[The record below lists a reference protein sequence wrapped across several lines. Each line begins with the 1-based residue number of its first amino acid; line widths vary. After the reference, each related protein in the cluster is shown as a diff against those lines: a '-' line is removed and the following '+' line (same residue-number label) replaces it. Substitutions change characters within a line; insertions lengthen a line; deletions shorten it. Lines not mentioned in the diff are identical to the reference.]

1 MELRFIF
8 IISLVILMP
17 LNATPVKRYPL
28 DDRREYTLRIGM
40 KAPTT
45 VLFPG
50 PITAL
55 DGAGVSVRA
64 EDHPDILISHQAG
77 TAFFSARALHPEAN
91 GAINAVYKR
100 RVYVI
105 TLTADPNPDRALR
118 FTERSSET
126 SSPAAQSSRPDRL
139 LSLLDRAKH
148 FTALAE
154 HYPAL
159 AQSIERTSPNT
170 VSTDEDVTITIEE
183 VLRFDEEDALA
194 FRVQLENH
202 GAQARLYSPQHL
214 AVQIGAKSFPVAL
227 TNASGQLPAHQAAV
241 VYLIIAGQPGESS
254 AHLSLENL
262 FSILLP

>member
-8 IISLVILMP
+8 IISLVILLP
-17 LNATPVKRYPL
+17 LHATPVKRYPL
-28 DDRREYTLRIGM
+28 DDRRVYALRIGM
-40 KAPTT
+40 EAPTT

-55 DGAGVSVRA
+55 DGAGVSVRT

-77 TAFFSARALHPEAN
+77 TAFFSVRALHPEAN
-91 GAINAVYKR
+91 GAINAVYKN

-105 TLTADPNPDRALR
+105 TLTADTNPDRALS

-126 SSPAAQSSRPDRL
+126 SSPAAPSSRPDRL

-148 FTALAE
+148 FDDLAE

-159 AQSIERTSPNT
+159 VQFIERATPST
-170 VSTDEDVTITIEE
+170 VSTDKDVTLTIEE
-183 VLRFDEEDALA
+183 VLRFDEEEALA
-194 FRVQLENH
+194 FRVRMENH

-214 AVQIGAKSFPVAL
+214 AVQIGATSFPVAL
-227 TNASGQLPAHQAAV
+227 TDASGQLPTQQAAV
-241 VYLIIAGQPGESS
+241 VYLIVAGQPGASS
-254 AHLSLENL
+254 PYLSLENS